1 MMEYFDHNI
10 LNGGINKNILF
21 INKYNF
27 TDCILPWQ
35 ALSVK
40 ERINNKNQYNFE
52 FVTDKFK
59 DYILLYINNNKLLI
73 YHNIKLQ
80 AKTLD
85 QFLKYMN
92 NGNEK
97 EFRIMFSNYN
107 FREYYNKRYRYSS
120 EYQQNNKFMDLFKFD
135 DDMLID
141 YYQTYINKL
150 QLNTTELNNEL
161 YNLIN
166 DYNKACDEYL
176 RYKLSN
182 TQIKLDSLN
191 DQFKDNSL
199 EDSVLYK
206 EEI

>member
-1 MMEYFDHNI
+1 
-10 LNGGINKNILF
+10 
-21 INKYNF
+21 
-27 TDCILPWQ
+27 
-35 ALSVK
+35 
-40 ERINNKNQYNFE
+40 
-52 FVTDKFK
+52 
-59 DYILLYINNNKLLI
+59 
-73 YHNIKLQ
+73 
-80 AKTLD
+80 
-85 QFLKYMN
+85 MN
-92 NGNEK
+92 NANEK

-107 FREYYNKRYRYSS
+107 FRKYYNKRYRYSS
-120 EYQQNNKFMDLFKFD
+120 EFKQNNKFIDLFKFD

-161 YNLIN
+161 YNLVN

-191 DQFKDNSL
+191 NQFKDNSL